1 MKQTFL
7 SGATLAAL
15 VMLVALPLV
24 FIVLQAIFPH
34 FSAGSLGDAF
44 GGIPALLADPQLP
57 AMLGGTLWIAA
68 GVALVSVMI
77 GLPLG
82 ILRGM
87 FSLPL
92 PRLWDLLFLIPFL
105 TPPYI
110 SALSWMLALQ
120 SQGYLQQL
128 TGWQLNDLLFSRS
141 GIVLVMTFN
150 IFPVVYFAVSRS
162 LLASGTRLAVVARV
176 HGASAWRAFWHVTLP
191 MLSPALAAGTLL
203 AFTLAIEEFGVPAAL
218 GSRAGVVMLTVGI
231 EKKLA
236 DWPVDLPGAA
246 LLSLLL
252 MAVALFAWW
261 LQRRLVGEKEVT
273 SVTGKPGENHGA
285 SLGWMMLPAVLAMA
299 AVGGLAVGVPAVSM
313 MLTSV
318 MGTLSGGVSVENVT
332 LRHFAA
338 LFDQQGDALS
348 ALGTSLSLALGS
360 ALIVGALG
368 LLAAWLVMVQKIKG
382 RGMVDALS
390 LMPAALPGVVVG
402 VGLILLWNQ
411 PFWPRSPYNTLWML
425 LLSYCCLLLPWPVR
439 YVGSAL
445 RQLGPNL
452 EPAARVHGASPLQ
465 ALRLIV
471 LPLANPP
478 QMPPRTHRLLLV
490 EVAGERW
497 IADVGFGGQTLTAP
511 IKLLADIPQQTPHG
525 SYRLVHEG
533 DEWTLQFNH
542 HEHWQ
547 SMYHFDLGRQYAS
560 DYVMGNFWSAHWPQ
574 SHFRHHLLM
583 CRHLPDGGKMTL
595 TNFHFT
601 HWENN
606 HVVEKIDFADVSAL
620 YEALQTRFGLG
631 VDDPKHGFSEAALA
645 AVMAAFDTHPEAGK

>member
-24 FIVLQAIFPH
+24 FILLQAIFPH

-44 GGIPALLADPQLP
+44 GGVSALLADPQLP

-68 GVALVSVMI
+68 CVALVSVMI

-236 DWPVDLPGAA
+236 DWPVDLTGAA

-261 LQRRLVGEKEVT
+261 LQKRLVGEKEVT
-273 SVTGKPGENHGA
+273 SVTGKPGENCGA
-285 SLGWMMLPAVLAMA
+285 SLGVMTLPAVLIMA
-299 AVGGLAVGVPAVSM
+299 AVGGLAVGVPAASM

-471 LPLANPP
+471 LPLVFPALLAA
-478 QMPPRTHRLLLV
+478 MLMVFAVASRELVTSLLLSPAGTQT
-490 EVAGERW
+490 VAVFIWRQFEQGS
-497 IADVGFGGQTLTAP
+497 VGQGMAMASLTLLTGLVLMLTA
-511 IKLLADIPQQTPHG
+511 LA
-525 SYRLVHEG
+525 
-533 DEWTLQFNH
+533 
-542 HEHWQ
+542 
-547 SMYHFDLGRQYAS
+547 
-560 DYVMGNFWSAHWPQ
+560 
-574 SHFRHHLLM
+574 LM
-583 CRHLPDGGKMTL
+583 QR
-595 TNFHFT
+595 
-601 HWENN
+601 
-606 HVVEKIDFADVSAL
+606 S
-620 YEALQTRFGLG
+620 TRG
-631 VDDPKHGFSEAALA
+631 
-645 AVMAAFDTHPEAGK
+645 